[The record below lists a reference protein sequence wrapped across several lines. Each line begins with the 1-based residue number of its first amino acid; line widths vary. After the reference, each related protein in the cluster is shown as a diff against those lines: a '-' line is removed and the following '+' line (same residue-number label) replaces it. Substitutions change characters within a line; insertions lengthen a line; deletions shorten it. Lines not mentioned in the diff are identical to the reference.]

1 MNRVTHFGC
10 IAVLTVVGTT
20 TASPGFEDKLPRGID
35 FTLQNSPTAQKYLIE
50 TMPGGV
56 ALLDYNHDGLLD
68 IFMVNGGR
76 ISTPPK
82 SPDNFE
88 RHHPRYW
95 NRLYRQNRDGSFTD
109 VTEQAGLANAGD
121 GNYGMAAAV
130 GDYDNDGFQDLYVTS
145 YGKNILHHN
154 NGDGTFTDVSA
165 RSGFDKLIGRG
176 LGVVTIDFND
186 DGWPDL
192 FVARDASPN
201 LLLINA
207 KDGTFKDAAL
217 DAEVAYDASGN
228 AKAGMGV
235 DASDVNG
242 DGVPDL
248 VITNFNDQYHSLFF
262 GSATFPYEEGTVASH
277 LAQFSKADVGWGTKF
292 LDYDNDGNLDL
303 IMANGHINQSIE
315 SIRGDVKYLQPPL
328 LLHND
333 GKAVFRNVRQEA
345 GPAFNSSYVAR
356 GLAIG
361 DFDNDGDSDV
371 VITRL
376 NATPLLLRNN
386 VGQDSGWIGFE
397 LQGTK
402 SNRDAIGAKIVVTIG
417 NRRIVRWIVGGS
429 SYLSSSDKRV
439 LVGLGH
445 TPKSSTVDAEIRWPS
460 GALQNASNLEPNR
473 SHKIVEGPGN

>member
-1 MNRVTHFGC
+1 
-10 IAVLTVVGTT
+10 
-20 TASPGFEDKLPRGID
+20 
-35 FTLQNSPTAQKYLIE
+35 
-50 TMPGGV
+50 
-56 ALLDYNHDGLLD
+56 
-68 IFMVNGGR
+68 
-76 ISTPPK
+76 
-82 SPDNFE
+82 
-88 RHHPRYW
+88 
-95 NRLYRQNRDGSFTD
+95 
-109 VTEQAGLANAGD
+109 
-121 GNYGMAAAV
+121 
-130 GDYDNDGFQDLYVTS
+130 
-145 YGKNILHHN
+145 
-154 NGDGTFTDVSA
+154 
-165 RSGFDKLIGRG
+165 

-473 SHKIVEGPGN
+473 YHKIVEGPGN